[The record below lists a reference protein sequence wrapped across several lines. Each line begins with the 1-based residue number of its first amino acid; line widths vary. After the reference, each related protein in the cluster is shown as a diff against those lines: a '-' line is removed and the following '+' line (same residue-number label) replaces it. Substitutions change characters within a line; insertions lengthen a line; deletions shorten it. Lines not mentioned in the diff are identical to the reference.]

1 MSKYPN
7 GYIPKINYWSGKVL
21 SATTT
26 AEREKALSSL
36 QYFMEKEMA
45 RMVKQ

>member
-1 MSKYPN
+1 
-7 GYIPKINYWSGKVL
+7 L

-36 QYFMEKEMA
+36 QYFMEREMA
-45 RMVKQ
+45 RMEKQ

>member
-36 QYFMEKEMA
+36 KYFMEKEMA

>member
-7 GYIPKINYWSGKVL
+7 GYIPKINYWSGKVMT
-21 SATTT
+21 ATTT

-36 QYFMEKEMA
+36 QYFMEREMA
-45 RMVKQ
+45 RLEKR